1 MRKALDQLVELAL
14 GGWGSLSYNS
24 IFSMKYV
31 VRSSPQSDGD
41 LKRDKGMCG
50 EANLLEK
57 CNNVDELAVG
67 SVKWDQSAY
76 LGSWMKH
83 LTLVQAQS

>member
-14 GGWGSLSYNS
+14 GGWGSLSYDS

-31 VRSSPQSDGD
+31 VRSSPQSERGT
-41 LKRDKGMCG
+41 LRETGMCG
-50 EANLLEK
+50 EANLREK
-57 CNNVDELAVG
+57 CNNVDELAEG

-76 LGSWMKH
+76 LGSWM
-83 LTLVQAQS
+83 